1 MPRRTDISHVLV
13 IGSGPIVIG
22 QACEFDYS
30 GTQACRVLR
39 EEGIRVSLINSN
51 PATIM
56 TDPEFADATYIE
68 PITAEFVEKVLQDQ
82 AAQGFP
88 VDALLATLGGQTALN
103 TAIALS
109 DKGILER
116 YDVELIGA
124 DIPAIQ
130 RGEDR
135 QIFKDIV
142 RKVGGDVPRSAVCH
156 TMDEVRSAVTDLGLP
171 VVVRPSFTMGGLGSG
186 LAYSTADV
194 ERIAGGGLSASQAS
208 FTVNDDLRH
217 RGSVLIEESVLGWK
231 EYELELMRDGNDNAV
246 VVCSIENLDPMGVHT
261 GDSITVAPA
270 MTLTDR
276 EYQIMRNLGL
286 AILREVGVATGG
298 CNIQFAI
305 NPIDGRMIVIE
316 MNPRVSRSSALASKA
331 TGFPIAKIAAKLA
344 VGYNLDEIIND
355 ITKATPAAFEPTLDY
370 VVVKVPRFA
379 FEKFPGA
386 DPTLTTTMKSVGEA
400 MAIGRS
406 FAEALGKALRSM
418 ETKTLGFFDSV
429 SSEPVSE
436 LIIKAAQPTDG
447 RLFTVF
453 HALTAGATVEQLHDA
468 TGIDPW
474 FLDQLAL
481 LKSIGAEVREATELT
496 GPLLRKAKRYGLS
509 DLQIAR
515 LRAEFQTPGADGVDW
530 TAAETAVR
538 EWRWSMGVRPVFKT
552 VDTCAAE
559 FEALTPY
566 HYSAYET
573 DPAAESEV
581 APQSDRQKVIIL
593 GSGPN
598 RIGQGIEFDYS
609 CVHAALALRDAGY
622 ETVMVNCNPETV
634 STDYDTSDRLYFE
647 PLTAEDVL
655 EVIASEQ
662 ESASGGPGVAGVIVT
677 LGGQTPLKLAG
688 LLDGAS
694 IPARDGSGTRIPVN
708 VLGTSSDAI
717 DLAEDRGRFGALLN
731 AAGLPAPAFGT
742 AVSFEQARE
751 VASRVGYPVLV
762 RPSYVLGGRGMEIVY
777 DEEALAGYISRATEI
792 SADRPVLVDRF
803 LDDAIEIDVDA
814 LCDGVEV
821 YLGGV
826 MEHIEEAGIHSGD
839 SACVLPPITLGR
851 SDIAKVR
858 SHTEAIALNGRVRGL
873 LNVQYALKEETLYV
887 LEANPRA
894 SRTVPFSSKA
904 TAVPLAKAAA
914 RIMLG
919 ATIAQLRVEGV
930 LPAVGDGANL
940 PMGSP
945 VSVKEAVMPFHRFRR
960 ADGSGVDT
968 VLGPEMRSTGEVMGV
983 DKAFGPAF
991 AKSQT
996 ASYGSLPTK
1005 GTVFVS
1011 VANKDKRSM
1020 VFPIKRL
1027 ADLGFKVLATEG
1039 TAEMLQRNGMDVE
1052 VVRKHFDSADGET
1065 IVDLIRRGDVDLVIN
1080 TPYGQSGP
1088 RIDGYEI
1095 RTAAVAV
1102 DVPCITTVAGAAA
1115 AIQGIEALIRSDVGV
1130 APLQVLQARMRAARE
1145 VAAAEAASGAAAGN
1159 SEVAAGS

>member
-39 EEGIRVSLINSN
+39 DEGIRVSLINSN

-56 TDPEFADATYIE
+56 TDPEFADATYVE
-68 PITAEFVEKVLQDQ
+68 PINAEFVEKVLADQ

-88 VDALLATLGGQTALN
+88 VDAVLATLGGQTALN
-103 TAIALS
+103 TAIAL
-109 DKGILER
+109 DERGVLEK
-116 YDVELIGA
+116 YGVELIGA
-124 DIPAIQ
+124 DIPAIN

-135 QIFKDIV
+135 QIFKDVV
-142 RKVGGDVPRSAVCH
+142 RSVGGDVPRSAVCH
-156 TMDEVRSAVTDLGLP
+156 TMDEVRAAVADLGLP

-186 LAYSTADV
+186 MAYTLDDL
-194 ERIAGGGLSASQAS
+194 ERIAGRGLAASQAS
-208 FTVNDDLRH
+208 FGPANDGPAKSAGH
-217 RGSVLIEESVLGWK
+217 AAGHSGNVHASVLIEESVLGWK
-231 EYELELMRDGNDNAV
+231 EYELELMRDGKDNAV
-246 VVCSIENLDPMGVHT
+246 VVCSIENVDPMGVHT
-261 GDSITVAPA
+261 GDSMTVAPA

-276 EYQIMRNLGL
+276 EYQRMRDLGL

-305 NPIDGRMIVIE
+305 NPVNGRIIVIE

-344 VGYNLDEIIND
+344 IGYTLDEIAND
-355 ITKATPAAFEPTLDY
+355 ITKATPAAFEPSLDY
-370 VVVKVPRFA
+370 VVVKIPRFA

-400 MAIGRS
+400 MSIGRS
-406 FAEALGKALRSM
+406 FAEALGKAMRSM
-418 ETKTLGFFDSV
+418 ETKLSGFWTGPEAVTGNVDALLEQLKV
-429 SSEPVSE
+429 P
-436 LIIKAAQPTDG
+436 LDG
-447 RLFTVF
+447 RIYGIER
-453 HALTAGATVEQLHDA
+453 ALGWGATVEQLHEA

-474 FLDQLAL
+474 FLDQIDLIRG
-481 LKSIGAEVREATELT
+481 IGNEVHDAPELT
-496 GPLLRKAKRYGLS
+496 PELLRKAKKHGLS
-509 DLQIAR
+509 DRQIAA
-515 LRAEFQTPGADGVDW
+515 LRPEFW
-530 TAAETAVR
+530 TAGAENARVAERNVR
-538 EWRWSMGVRPVFKT
+538 ELRWSLGVRPVYKT

-559 FEALTPY
+559 FAASTPY

-581 APQSDRQKVIIL
+581 APQRERQKVIIL

-647 PLTAEDVL
+647 PLTIEDVL
-655 EVIASEQ
+655 EVIHAEQ
-662 ESASGGPGVAGVIVT
+662 LSGTVAGVIPT
-677 LGGQTPLKLAG
+677 LGGQTPLKLAQE
-688 LLDGAS
+688 LLD
-694 IPARDGSGTRIPVN
+694 SGVTI
-708 VLGTSSDAI
+708 LGTSPDAI
-717 DLAEDRGRFGALLN
+717 DLAEDRGRFGDLLN
-731 AAGLPAPAFGT
+731 SANLPAPAFGLAT
-742 AVSFEQARE
+742 SFEQARA
-751 VASRVGYPVLV
+751 VAARISYPVLV

-777 DEEALAGYISRATEI
+777 DEPSLADYIDRATEI
-792 SADRPVLVDRF
+792 TDDHPVLVDRF

-814 LCDGVEV
+814 LCDGTEV

-851 SDIAKVR
+851 SDVATVR
-858 SHTEAIALNGRVRGL
+858 SHTEAIALGVGVRGL
-873 LNVQYALKEETLYV
+873 LNVQYALKDETLYV

-904 TAVPLAKAAA
+904 TAVPLAMAAA

-919 ATIAQLRVEGV
+919 ATIAELRAEGM
-930 LPAVGDGANL
+930 LPARGDGGSL
-940 PMGSP
+940 PAGAP
-945 VSVKEAVMPFHRFRR
+945 VAVKEAVLPFHRFRR
-960 ADGSGVDT
+960 PDGTGVDSL
-968 VLGPEMRSTGEVMGV
+968 LGPEMRSTGEVMGI
-983 DKAFGPAF
+983 DTAFGPAF

-1011 VANKDKRSM
+1011 VANADKRAM
-1020 VFPIKRL
+1020 VFPVKRL
-1027 ADLGFKVLATEG
+1027 ADLGFRIVATEG

-1052 VVRKHFDSADGET
+1052 VVSKYFEGEGT
-1065 IVDLIRRGDVDLVIN
+1065 GEGTVVELIRAGQIDLVIN

-1088 RIDGYEI
+1088 RVDGYEI
-1095 RTAAVAV
+1095 RTAAVSA
-1102 DVPCITTVAGAAA
+1102 DIPCITTVAGAAA
-1115 AIQGIEALIRSDVGV
+1115 AIQGIEALTRSDVGV
-1130 APLQVLQARMRAARE
+1130 APLQILHARLRVSRDRE
-1145 VAAAEAASGAAAGN
+1145 AG
-1159 SEVAAGS
+1159 